1 MLNYWNGRRFKE
13 FAILESFPAFP
24 AFPEHFTLCD
34 FTSKNKYVDI
44 SVFLAFILCYVQDP
58 DLSMLSKV
66 ASSFSR

>member
-13 FAILESFPAFP
+13 FAIFESFP

-44 SVFLAFILCYVQDP
+44 SVFLAFILCYV
-58 DLSMLSKV
+58 
-66 ASSFSR
+66 